1 MGARKAAVVFALL
14 LVPFADGAPALN
26 GYLQHQRFARDESR
40 QFRHLYCQRR
50 KCGIL
55 LSDIGF

>member
-1 MGARKAAVVFALL
+1 
-14 LVPFADGAPALN
+14 VPFADGAPALN